1 MINIFN
7 EFEKRKLKSKMILQ
21 VHDELVFD
29 VHKTEIEEVKSV
41 VEDKMQNAIKLDV
54 PVVIEMNTGIN
65 WLEAH

>member
-7 EFEKRKLKSKMILQ
+7 ELNNRNLSSKMILQ

-29 VHKTEIEEVKSV
+29 VPIDEIDELKEIVI
-41 VEDKMQNAIKLDV
+41 DKMTNAIKLNV
-54 PVVIEMNTGIN
+54 PIVVDSKIGNN